1 MGHCR
6 SAARFETFGGRKS
19 ASPGCCGA
27 RVLALGCHPLT
38 IGLLQKMLNIGGCR
52 CRLQVSTKRIVAKL
66 TRNVF
71 QSPEVIARAIRW
83 LYQQEKQLHWIS
95 VEAFK
100 VDPIL
105 ADGHGADQSVDTGML
120 RMRNGHTA
128 ADPGAAEIFPLHDR
142 PDDALELVPR
152 DLPSLNQG
160 RGHLA
165 DHPFFRRGLDV

>member
-71 QSPEVIARAIRW
+71 QSPEVIARAIEIRDGEI
-83 LYQQEKQLHWIS
+83 QNPK
-95 VEAFK
+95 
-100 VDPIL
+100 IL
-105 ADGHGADQSVDTGML
+105 S
-120 RMRNGHTA
+120 
-128 ADPGAAEIFPLHDR
+128 F
-142 PDDALELVPR
+142 
-152 DLPSLNQG
+152 QG
-160 RGHLA
+160 RAAGFPHA
-165 DHPFFRRGLDV
+165 RV